1 MNLIQRACVKYRP
14 TALQRV
20 KIENAIRQHQHQRP
34 LPQMP
39 VSTAFNHSFQ
49 PTRSFSFSSIFD
61 TKYNNNDH
69 RHEGIEM
76 HPQSISN
83 QIQPGNFIIRPGPT
97 QKKRYTEFVY
107 GYFWMLKDLSK
118 SNEKPILSNV
128 ELIPEAKAKTFPRLS
143 QIKSLTGHVVNLP
156 EYFWRKNRAM
166 DAHAQCT
173 VVAVSFRDFGY
184 QLLSSWLN
192 TFREAFAESNKRD
205 RVEIIRLNISE
216 GWFHKYIL
224 KGFILGFTRNN
235 TPTEEH
241 DQTFVYFG
249 SSQQLEIFRDS
260 LRMHN
265 AMTGYVFLLDGLGRV
280 RFAGCGPATDEE
292 VERLVGMA
300 NELMSPAK
308 FDWSAPRSTSGRGV
322 SANKRPKRR

>member
-97 QKKRYTEFVY
+97 LQ
-107 GYFWMLKDLSK
+107 
-118 SNEKPILSNV
+118 
-128 ELIPEAKAKTFPRLS
+128 
-143 QIKSLTGHVVNLP
+143 
-156 EYFWRKNRAM
+156 
-166 DAHAQCT
+166 
-173 VVAVSFRDFGY
+173 
-184 QLLSSWLN
+184 
-192 TFREAFAESNKRD
+192 
-205 RVEIIRLNISE
+205 
-216 GWFHKYIL
+216 
-224 KGFILGFTRNN
+224 
-235 TPTEEH
+235 
-241 DQTFVYFG
+241 
-249 SSQQLEIFRDS
+249 
-260 LRMHN
+260 
-265 AMTGYVFLLDGLGRV
+265 
-280 RFAGCGPATDEE
+280 
-292 VERLVGMA
+292 
-300 NELMSPAK
+300 
-308 FDWSAPRSTSGRGV
+308 
-322 SANKRPKRR
+322 